1 MKKEDLMTLYKIR
14 SELNNLNT
22 IYFQMTSS
30 ERNNLLIN
38 NTIID
43 KAKQEE
49 VNRSIRYLLSDLS
62 NNIIPIVR
70 SEI

>member
-49 VNRSIRYLLSDLS
+49 VNRSIRYLLSDLN